1 MKLLHFLRP
10 YHGKCDCCKRLTRIQ
25 DKAAFY
31 DNNNVVGE
39 ITLCPVC
46 LSHFKK
52 LVHTK
57 QNIDPLAAEGVE
69 EEIHEEENFD
79 EITDS
84 VYNELISNASSVERL
99 I

>member
-31 DNNNVVGE
+31 DNDNVVGE

-52 LVHTK
+52 LEHTK
-57 QNIDPLAAEGVE
+57 KTVDPLAGEGIE
-69 EEIHEEENFD
+69 EEIPAEETFE
-79 EITDS
+79 EISES
-84 VYNELISNASSVERL
+84 VYNELISNASSVQRL